1 MNTDTLRQI
10 FQSPFNYSLFSREI
24 VHGIFGCNDVQSQP
38 ELIDTSAM
46 GDSSYY
52 VGQME
57 DSESRLLGFFYT
69 RVAEGSDV
77 RRKRVGLRKLIQP
90 YLRYE
95 VDAAIA
101 VFDDGRHWRL
111 SYICDHKEG
120 TTSAKRFS
128 YVLGDKQGQYKTP
141 LERLDRV
148 AAKAGHFKM
157 DDLRD
162 AFSVDALSKEFFD
175 EYHRHYDRIIAELA
189 RQGNTGAVFHDYVKK
204 MMGRIVFLHFLQKK
218 GWLNDDPEFLSKLFF
233 LSPYKQ
239 DFLEQELE
247 PLFFGIFNTEPDKR
261 EQLFSQEHWDLRWLA
276 EWEKLPYLNG
286 GLFERDEVDKM
297 KIKLPASLFE
307 NLFRFM
313 ASYNFTIDENDPDDA
328 DIGIDPEMLG
338 KIFESLLEDNK
349 AKGAFYTPKEIV
361 RYMCKES
368 LIAYLG
374 TQATGLSK
382 ESGTQATGLS
392 KELGAQATGLSKE
405 PGTQATGLSKE
416 PGAQATGLSKEIGEQ
431 ATGLSGYIRKF
442 VEQHEFP
449 EELEPYRE
457 VLDTALRNVKIC
469 DPAIGSGAFPM
480 GLLNEL
486 WRCRE
491 ALGERATSQSQM
503 GTQSTGL
510 SQAGS
515 LCSKEGQ
522 AGSLYPYSRAAL
534 KREIIENNIY
544 GVDIEKGAI
553 DIARLRFWLSIV
565 VDAEKPE
572 PLPNFDYKFMQGNS
586 LIESFD
592 GHDLSHIMESGSRS
606 IPGRSTRKSGW
617 AENQTGM
624 EFGSDEVK
632 QNLRNWLKMYFSLTD
647 HKEKAYYRELINSSV
662 KNYIVQQGIGPAAE
676 TRLNAIDPS
685 ANKDFFLWHTWF
697 KDIFDNGG
705 FDIVIGNPPYIQ
717 LQANGGELADLY
729 KECGFKTFSRM
740 GDIYSLFYEQGYNI
754 LANSGHL
761 CFITSN
767 KWMRAGYGELTRQF
781 FTGYTN
787 PKIIVD
793 LGGNIFENATVD
805 TNILLFSKSKNMGE
819 TQGVTVDKEIMGGLE
834 NMNSYVL
841 QNQSV
846 CTFKGNDSWVILS
859 PIEQSIK
866 LKMEAIGT
874 PLKDW
879 NIEINYGVKTGC
891 NDAFIISTEK
901 RNKILSNCQNDEE
914 RQRTEDLIRP
924 ILRGRD
930 IKRYSYKWAG
940 LWLIAFFPAR
950 NYNIDDYP
958 SVKTHLESYAGGH
971 GRELLAQ
978 TGRTH
983 IIDGIPLKSRK
994 KTNNKWFEVQDS
1006 IGYWKCFAL
1015 PKIVYGQFQD
1025 SAEYSFAE
1033 EHFFLSSNEYV
1044 LITNNYSAKCLLA
1057 LLNSMPSEWM
1067 LGHIAGSLGGN
1078 AKIGQKSNFLKLPVP
1093 ILSVQQQK
1101 QYDDIV
1107 SDILSMKKHGLDSC
1121 QEEKR
1126 IDNLIYQLYNLTPE
1140 EIAVIEK

>member
-1 MNTDTLRQI
+1 MNTETLRQI
-10 FQSPFNYSLFSREI
+10 FQSPFNYPKFSREI
-24 VHGIFGCNDVQSQP
+24 VHNLFGCNDVY
-38 ELIDTSAM
+38 ETLDSAEHLDPSPD
-46 GDSSYY
+46 GDQNYFL
-52 VGQME
+52 GQME
-57 DSESRLLGFFYT
+57 DADRLLLGFFYT

-90 YLRYE
+90 YLKYQVE
-95 VDAAIA
+95 AAIA
-101 VFDDGRHWRL
+101 VFDDGKHWRL

-148 AAKAGHFKM
+148 AAKAGRFKL
-157 DDLRD
+157 DDLKE

-261 EQLFSQEHWDLRWLA
+261 EQLFHQEHWDLRWLA

-313 ASYNFTIDENDPDDA
+313 ASYNFTIDENDPEDA

-368 LIAYLG
+368 LIAYLNSKVNSDEVNSE
-374 TQATGLSK
+374 SK
-382 ESGTQATGLS
+382 ENQITNHDSLVTAVRQ
-392 KELGAQATGLSKE
+392 
-405 PGTQATGLSKE
+405 
-416 PGAQATGLSKEIGEQ
+416 
-431 ATGLSGYIRKF
+431 F

-491 ALGERATSQSQM
+491 ALGERATSPSQM
-503 GTQSTGL
+503 GTQATGL

-522 AGSLYPYSRAAL
+522 AGSLYPYTRAAL

-592 GHDLSHIMESGSRS
+592 GHDLSHIMDKDRS
-606 IPGRSTRKSGW
+606 NRSLPGRSTRKAGW
-617 AENQTGM
+617 GENQTGM
-624 EFGSDEVK
+624 EFGSEEVK

-685 ANKDFFLWHTWF
+685 ANKHFFLWHTWF
-697 KDIFDNGG
+697 KDIFDKGG

-717 LQANGGELADLY
+717 LQADGGRLADLY
-729 KECGFKTFSRM
+729 SRM
-740 GDIYSLFYEQGYNI
+740 GYESFDRRGDIYELFYENGNNI
-754 LANSGHL
+754 LKNSGIL

-767 KWMRAGYGELTRQF
+767 GWMKSQYGDNLRYYLHE
-781 FTGYTN
+781 YTN
-787 PKIIVD
+787 PVLLVDFNQMRLFDNAIVETNIMMLEKTKNEHKCRACSFLNHDRNTVLANLSDAVDTECCICNFTAKNSWTIVEQSEHFLKEKIEHTGTLLGKWRVDIAFGIKSGCNVGFIIDRITRESIYSDATENERRILDDTIFPILQGRNLKKYSYSYNDKYMIVTPRGYNIGRTPTLKKYMLTHYDALSNKSGNNEWYELQASPSGTMLRNMHKEKIMWGEISDKAKFTYDEGHYFAEATTFFMTTDDKDVSLKYLLAILNSTFSEWYFHKIATTTGMGTNRWKKYKLEQLPVARPTKEQELRIVTIVD
-793 LGGNIFENATVD
+793 Q
-805 TNILLFSKSKNMGE
+805 IL
-819 TQGVTVDKEIMGGLE
+819 QV
-834 NMNSYVL
+834 
-841 QNQSV
+841 
-846 CTFKGNDSWVILS
+846 
-859 PIEQSIK
+859 
-866 LKMEAIGT
+866 
-874 PLKDW
+874 
-879 NIEINYGVKTGC
+879 
-891 NDAFIISTEK
+891 
-901 RNKILSNCQNDEE
+901 
-914 RQRTEDLIRP
+914 
-924 ILRGRD
+924 
-930 IKRYSYKWAG
+930 
-940 LWLIAFFPAR
+940 
-950 NYNIDDYP
+950 
-958 SVKTHLESYAGGH
+958 
-971 GRELLAQ
+971 
-978 TGRTH
+978 
-983 IIDGIPLKSRK
+983 K
-994 KTNNKWFEVQDS
+994 KTNVNTDTS
-1006 IGYWKCFAL
+1006 AL
-1015 PKIVYGQFQD
+1015 
-1025 SAEYSFAE
+1025 
-1033 EHFFLSSNEYV
+1033 EHQ
-1044 LITNNYSAKCLLA
+1044 ID
-1057 LLNSMPSEWM
+1057 
-1067 LGHIAGSLGGN
+1067 
-1078 AKIGQKSNFLKLPVP
+1078 KLV
-1093 ILSVQQQK
+1093 
-1101 QYDDIV
+1101 
-1107 SDILSMKKHGLDSC
+1107 
-1121 QEEKR
+1121 
-1126 IDNLIYQLYNLTPE
+1126 YQLYNLTPE
-1140 EIAVIEK
+1140 EIAIIEQ

>member
-10 FQSPFNYSLFSREI
+10 FQSPFNYSEYSRKI
-24 VHGIFGCNDVQSQP
+24 VHDLFGCNDVYETLDKAERLSP
-38 ELIDTSAM
+38 TSD
-46 GDSSYY
+46 GDQNYFL
-52 VGQME
+52 GQME
-57 DSESRLLGFFYT
+57 DAEGRLLGFFYT

-141 LERLDRV
+141 LERLDKV
-148 AAKAGHFKM
+148 AAKAGRFKM

-175 EYHRHYDRIIAELA
+175 EYHRHYDRIIAELE

-247 PLFFGIFNTEPDKR
+247 PLFFGIFNTEPNKR
-261 EQLFSQEHWDLRWLA
+261 EQLFHQEHWDLRWLA

-307 NLFRFM
+307 NLFKFM

-382 ESGTQATGLS
+382 E
-392 KELGAQATGLSKE
+392 

-416 PGAQATGLSKEIGEQ
+416 PGIQATGLSKEIGEQ
-431 ATGLSGYIRKF
+431 ATGLSKESGEQATSLSKEPGTQATGLSKEIGEQATGLSDYIRKF

-457 VLDTALRNVKIC
+457 VLDTAMRNVKIC

-491 ALGERATSQSQM
+491 ALGERATSPSQM
-503 GTQSTGL
+503 GTQATGL

-522 AGSLYPYSRAAL
+522 AGNLYPYSRAAL

-586 LIESFD
+586 LIESF
-592 GHDLSHIMESGSRS
+592 GGYDLSHIMDKKVE
-606 IPGRSTRKSGW
+606 
-617 AENQTGM
+617 
-624 EFGSDEVK
+624 
-632 QNLRNWLKMYFSLTD
+632 RNGKT
-647 HKEKAYYRELINSSV
+647 YY
-662 KNYIVQQGIGPAAE
+662 Q
-676 TRLNAIDPS
+676 
-685 ANKDFFLWHTWF
+685 
-697 KDIFDNGG
+697 
-705 FDIVIGNPPYIQ
+705 
-717 LQANGGELADLY
+717 
-729 KECGFKTFSRM
+729 
-740 GDIYSLFYEQGYNI
+740 
-754 LANSGHL
+754 
-761 CFITSN
+761 
-767 KWMRAGYGELTRQF
+767 
-781 FTGYTN
+781 
-787 PKIIVD
+787 
-793 LGGNIFENATVD
+793 
-805 TNILLFSKSKNMGE
+805 
-819 TQGVTVDKEIMGGLE
+819 
-834 NMNSYVL
+834 
-841 QNQSV
+841 
-846 CTFKGNDSWVILS
+846 
-859 PIEQSIK
+859 
-866 LKMEAIGT
+866 
-874 PLKDW
+874 
-879 NIEINYGVKTGC
+879 
-891 NDAFIISTEK
+891 
-901 RNKILSNCQNDEE
+901 
-914 RQRTEDLIRP
+914 
-924 ILRGRD
+924 
-930 IKRYSYKWAG
+930 
-940 LWLIAFFPAR
+940 
-950 NYNIDDYP
+950 
-958 SVKTHLESYAGGH
+958 
-971 GRELLAQ
+971 
-978 TGRTH
+978 
-983 IIDGIPLKSRK
+983 
-994 KTNNKWFEVQDS
+994 
-1006 IGYWKCFAL
+1006 
-1015 PKIVYGQFQD
+1015 
-1025 SAEYSFAE
+1025 
-1033 EHFFLSSNEYV
+1033 
-1044 LITNNYSAKCLLA
+1044 
-1057 LLNSMPSEWM
+1057 
-1067 LGHIAGSLGGN
+1067 
-1078 AKIGQKSNFLKLPVP
+1078 
-1093 ILSVQQQK
+1093 
-1101 QYDDIV
+1101 
-1107 SDILSMKKHGLDSC
+1107 
-1121 QEEKR
+1121 
-1126 IDNLIYQLYNLTPE
+1126 
-1140 EIAVIEK
+1140 

>member
-1 MNTDTLRQI
+1 MNNKLRDL
-10 FQSPFNYSLFSREI
+10 FQQPFDLVTYRSVIL
-24 VHGIFGCNDVQSQP
+24 SQ
-38 ELIDTSAM
+38 LLHA
-46 GDSSYY
+46 
-52 VGQME
+52 Q
-57 DSESRLLGFFYT
+57 RLLTSPEMLEQYDNGDQLYGLGYLTDNEGKEIGLYYT
-69 RVAEGSDV
+69 HVPNGDV
-77 RRKRVGLRKLIQP
+77 RRKRVGFRKMLHP
-90 YLRYE
+90 YVKYG
-95 VDAAIA
+95 VDAAVA
-101 VFDDGRHWRL
+101 VFDDGEHWRL
-111 SYICDHKEG
+111 SYICDLKG
-120 TTSAKRFS
+120 GVTSAKRFS
-128 YVLGDKQGQYKTP
+128 YVFGDPKGQYNTPVSRLTDLAQKRQTIDELHKT
-141 LERLDRV
+141 
-148 AAKAGHFKM
+148 
-157 DDLRD
+157 
-162 AFSVDALSKEFFD
+162 FSVDALSKEFFD

-239 DFLEQELE
+239 DFLDQELE

-261 EQLFSQEHWDLRWLA
+261 EQLFHQEHWDLRWLA

-382 ESGTQATGLS
+382 ESGI
-392 KELGAQATGLSKE
+392 QATGLSKE
-405 PGTQATGLSKE
+405 PGIQATGLSKE
-416 PGAQATGLSKEIGEQ
+416 PGIQATGLSKESGEQ
-431 ATGLSGYIRKF
+431 ATSQSKESGEQATSLSKEPGEQSTILSGYIRKF

-491 ALGERATSQSQM
+491 ALGERATSPSQM
-503 GTQSTGL
+503 GTQATGL

-572 PLPNFDYKFMQGNS
+572 PLPNFDYKFRQGNS

-592 GHDLSHIMESGSRS
+592 GHDLSQIMDKDRGSRS
-606 IPGRSTRKSGW
+606 LPGRSGRKAGW

-624 EFGSDEVK
+624 EFGSEEVK
-632 QNLRNWLKMYFSLTD
+632 QNLRNWLNMYFSLTD

-685 ANKDFFLWHTWF
+685 ANKHFFLWHTWF

-705 FDIVIGNPPYIQ
+705 FDIVIGNPPYINI
-717 LQANGGELADLY
+717 ANLTDDYARMFYQRNYKTVKNKCDLY
-729 KECGFKTFSRM
+729 SIFTERAYGLLRTRGLCSFIFSNSWL
-740 GDIYSLFYEQGYNI
+740 GTDSFSLFRKFLVSETTVI
-754 LANSGHL
+754 RL
-761 CFITSN
+761 
-767 KWMRAGYGELTRQF
+767 
-781 FTGYTN
+781 
-787 PKIIVD
+787 VD
-793 LGGNIFENATVD
+793 LPDKVFENATVK
-805 TNILLFSKSKNMGE
+805 TCIILFSK
-819 TQGVTVDKEIMGGLE
+819 DKANNHTIILE
-834 NMNSYVL
+834 NYNGTVFY
-841 QNQSV
+841 
-846 CTFKGNDSWVILS
+846 
-859 PIEQSIK
+859 
-866 LKMEAIGT
+866 KMDHSLT
-874 PLKDW
+874 YK
-879 NIEINYGVKTGC
+879 N
-891 NDAFIISTEK
+891 
-901 RNKILSNCQNDEE
+901 
-914 RQRTEDLIRP
+914 
-924 ILRGRD
+924 
-930 IKRYSYKWAG
+930 IKRYDNYPFSFEQGIDLSKVEVVALGDIAEFSLGIKTSNDKKFISNSPFPEDSYRLIRGRNIQRYNTPLSQEWIWYRPDLFMEKVGAG
-940 LWLIAFFPAR
+940 PRKLDNFLVKQKILIQDIAQEICATIDSNMYLCNDTINLIFS
-950 NYNIDDYP
+950 IDD
-958 SVKTHLESYAGGH
+958 KF
-971 GRELLAQ
+971 
-978 TGRTH
+978 
-983 IIDGIPLKSRK
+983 K
-994 KTNNKWFEVQDS
+994 FEY
-1006 IGYWKCFAL
+1006 ILG
-1015 PKIVYGQFQD
+1015 
-1025 SAEYSFAE
+1025 
-1033 EHFFLSSNEYV
+1033 
-1044 LITNNYSAKCLLA
+1044 
-1057 LLNSMPSEWM
+1057 LLNSKPVRFWHKKIFPEG
-1067 LGHIAGSLGGN
+1067 LHI
-1078 AKIGQKSNFLKLPVP
+1078 KIYQLKEIPIPVVSFEKQDTVVGLVNQILFKKKSNPSADTSFLEYEIDKLV
-1093 ILSVQQQK
+1093 
-1101 QYDDIV
+1101 
-1107 SDILSMKKHGLDSC
+1107 
-1121 QEEKR
+1121 
-1126 IDNLIYQLYNLTPE
+1126 YQLYNLTPE
-1140 EIAVIEK
+1140 EIAIIEQNN